1 MANSPGRH
9 KSVTE
14 GNAWFKG
21 VDSVNYALREA
32 AQEFLIAN
40 IKLQTEKL
48 WRVRYS
54 MYLDRRAAVALVP
67 ISVSVIKTST
77 CCSCCELSG
86 CVCVCAGRHRRLPGP
101 VATDKTV
108 FISASGFTFCH
119 ISHVLYRVVTL
130 LHDPVSRCFPFSLI
144 DGTLPAFLSVRASKF
159 KVSHIQSVMLK
170 EADAD

>member
-1 MANSPGRH
+1 MANSSGRH

-21 VDSVNYALREA
+21 VDSVNYALGEA

-86 CVCVCAGRHRRLPGP
+86 CVCASRLRRLPGP
-101 VATDKTV
+101 AATDKTE
-108 FISASGFTFCH
+108 FISASGYFWS
-119 ISHVLYRVVTL
+119 ISQVIYPTLTL
-130 LHDPVSRCFPFSLI
+130 LHDTVLI
-144 DGTLPAFLSVRASKF
+144 VSVRFDTWNFLLCSCC
-159 KVSHIQSVMLK
+159 IQPVMLK
-170 EADAD
+170 ETGT

>member
-1 MANSPGRH
+1 MANSSGRH

-21 VDSVNYALREA
+21 VDSVNYALGEA

-86 CVCVCAGRHRRLPGP
+86 CVCVCVRVDTGDYQALLQQIKQFSFRRQ
-101 VATDKTV
+101 
-108 FISASGFTFCH
+108 
-119 ISHVLYRVVTL
+119 TL
-130 LHDPVSRCFPFSLI
+130 LFATSHMCFIVSWHFCTTPFLIVSVLFNRWNSSRFPVGPCVQI
-144 DGTLPAFLSVRASKF
+144 
-159 KVSHIQSVMLK
+159 
-170 EADAD
+170 